1 MKELKERLVLVSKP
15 VRELDESEL
24 NSAFGGVMAD
34 TPIWMA
40 VTQLLL
46 EEFEA
51 KIDETAH
58 PETIRDYG
66 ELASAAGGMAA
77 LGQFYAQ
84 LSNRFK
90 AAHQIAPR
98 EEA

>member
-1 MKELKERLVLVSKP
+1 MKELKERLVAVSKP

-34 TPIWMA
+34 SPIWMA

-46 EEFEA
+46 EEYEA
-51 KIDETAH
+51 KINETMH
-58 PETIRDYG
+58 PQTIADYG
-66 ELASAAGGMAA
+66 SLAGAAGGMQA
-77 LGQFYAQ
+77 LNAFYGQ
-84 LSNRFK
+84 LNDRFK